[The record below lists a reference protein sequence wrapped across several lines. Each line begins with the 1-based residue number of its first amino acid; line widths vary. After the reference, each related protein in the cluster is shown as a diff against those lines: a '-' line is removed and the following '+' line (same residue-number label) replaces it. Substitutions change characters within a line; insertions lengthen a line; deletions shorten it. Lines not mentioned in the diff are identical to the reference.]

1 MMEDMTQCQKNREGE
16 GIIMTKKN
24 SKKRKK
30 SVEYSSL
37 KTGNCKMSPAIA
49 SDKCAEKRRRND
61 KECRDC
67 WMTK

>member
-1 MMEDMTQCQKNREGE
+1 MTEDMILCQKNREGE

-37 KTGNCKMSPAIA
+37 KTGNCKMSPALA
-49 SDKCAEKRRRND
+49 SDKCVEKQRRND
-61 KECRDC
+61 SECKNC
-67 WMTK
+67 WMNK